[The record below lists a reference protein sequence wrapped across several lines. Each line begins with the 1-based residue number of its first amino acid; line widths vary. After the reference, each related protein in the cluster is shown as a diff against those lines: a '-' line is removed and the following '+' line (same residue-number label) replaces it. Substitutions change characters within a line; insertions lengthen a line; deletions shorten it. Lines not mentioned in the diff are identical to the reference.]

1 MNQENIGKYIKKLR
15 KENNLSQEK
24 LADKL
29 GVTYQAVSKWE
40 RGLNLPD
47 MTTLKEISNLFNVN
61 IDDIINGESS
71 KKTKYN
77 NKVYIIVIIILI
89 FLILIG
95 IIYFLKNNT
104 YSVNDITSTNN
115 NFKVVGTFIKS
126 NNKTNLIINRV
137 DYKGEKDNT
146 KYKKLSCDL
155 VEIKGNSKEK
165 VSSCKKA
172 TNSTLKGYLENVDIK
187 MDYSANNCIMFSKS
201 KLTIEI
207 QAELENNKLIT
218 YNIPL
223 EVNNESCK

>member
-29 GVTYQAVSKWE
+29 GELLIRLFLNGSVDLIYQ
-40 RGLNLPD
+40 D
-47 MTTLKEISNLFNVN
+47 MTTLKEMSNLFNVN

-137 DYKGEKDNT
+137 DYKRRKR
-146 KYKKLSCDL
+146 
-155 VEIKGNSKEK
+155 
-165 VSSCKKA
+165 
-172 TNSTLKGYLENVDIK
+172 
-187 MDYSANNCIMFSKS
+187 
-201 KLTIEI
+201 
-207 QAELENNKLIT
+207 
-218 YNIPL
+218 
-223 EVNNESCK
+223 

>member
-61 IDDIINGESS
+61 IDDIINGENP
-71 KKTKYN
+71 KKIKLN
-77 NKVYIIVIIILI
+77 NKIYIIVITVLI

-95 IIYFLKNNT
+95 IIYFSKNNT
-104 YSVNDITSTNN
+104 YSVNDIESTNN

-126 NNKTNLIINRV
+126 NNKTNLIINSV
-137 DYKGEKDNT
+137 DYKGEKR
-146 KYKKLSCDL
+146 
-155 VEIKGNSKEK
+155 
-165 VSSCKKA
+165 
-172 TNSTLKGYLENVDIK
+172 
-187 MDYSANNCIMFSKS
+187 
-201 KLTIEI
+201 
-207 QAELENNKLIT
+207 
-218 YNIPL
+218 
-223 EVNNESCK
+223 

>member
-47 MTTLKEISNLFNVN
+47 MTTLKEMSNLFNVN

-71 KKTKYN
+71 KKTKSN
-77 NKVYIIVIIILI
+77 NKIYIIVIIILI